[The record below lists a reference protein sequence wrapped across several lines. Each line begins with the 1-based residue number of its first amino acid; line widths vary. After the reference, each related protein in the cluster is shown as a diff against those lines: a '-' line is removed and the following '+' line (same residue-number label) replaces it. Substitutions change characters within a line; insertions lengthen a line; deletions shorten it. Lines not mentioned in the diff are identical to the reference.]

1 MPAKRT
7 RVVSRDGQNV
17 AHSERLLRADIMS
30 GAIPAGSVM
39 SQAALGERFGIGRT
53 PLREALRM
61 LESEGLIVSAPN
73 RRVQIAGLSNTDAEE
88 LYVMRIALET
98 VAVTLTVP
106 TLKSADFAELDGYIA
121 QMEYFMEARDAVGL
135 REPHRAFHFH
145 LTAAAGARGQ
155 TEIAALF
162 DHAERYRMAYGA
174 ANDQDWDVRSTEHRA
189 IRDAAAAGDPELT
202 AHRLAEHY
210 AHTARLIF
218 AGLDPA
224 YTPSRLRATLALT
237 APGSEI
243 ALGGP

>member
-17 AHSERLLRADIMS
+17 AHSERLLRADILS

-39 SQAALGERFGIGRT
+39 SQAALAERFGIGRT

-61 LESEGLIVSAPN
+61 LEREGLIVTAPN
-73 RRVQIAGLSNTDAEE
+73 RRVQVAGLSTTDAEE

-106 TLKSADFAELDGYIA
+106 TLKSADFAELEGSIA
-121 QMEYFMEARDAVGL
+121 QMEYYMEARDGAGM
-135 REPHRAFHFH
+135 REPHRAFHSR
-145 LTAAAGARGQ
+145 LTTAAGARGQ
-155 TEIAALF
+155 AEIAALF
-162 DHAERYRMAYGA
+162 DHSERYRLAYGA
-174 ANDQDWDVRSTEHRA
+174 ATDGEWGLRSAEHRA
-189 IRDAAAAGDPELT
+189 IRDAAASGDPALT
-202 AHRLAEHY
+202 ARRLAEHY

-224 YTPSRLRATLALT
+224 YHPSRLHAALALA
-237 APGSEI
+237 APGSEA
-243 ALGGP
+243 ALAG